1 MPNQQQSSANR
12 TIEWA
17 PYTLKDGIDESD
29 LIQAATDVE
38 TQFLKQQPGYLQRQ
52 LLKGKDNQ
60 WVDLRLLINPSYLTG
75 VYCFWGLCIN
85 IPLISKNSTMKNS
98 RCSASLKWGEI
109 GMEFVIFR
117 L

>member
-1 MPNQQQSSANR
+1 MPNQQQPSANA

-17 PYTLKDGIDESD
+17 PYTLKEGIHESD

-60 WVDLRLLINPSYLTG
+60 WVDLVFWQSEQAAAQAGRSIMQSPFCLKYFAMMQEMDDPNAAPPAHYQVIKHWNLT
-75 VYCFWGLCIN
+75 N
-85 IPLISKNSTMKNS
+85 
-98 RCSASLKWGEI
+98 
-109 GMEFVIFR
+109 
-117 L
+117 

>member
-60 WVDLRLLINPSYLTG
+60 WVDLVFWQSEQAAAQAGHSLSLIH
-75 VYCFWGLCIN
+75 I
-85 IPLISKNSTMKNS
+85 
-98 RCSASLKWGEI
+98 
-109 GMEFVIFR
+109 
-117 L
+117 